1 MIICHD
7 VSPGDTLYLTAEDLR
22 IAHIVPPASRLGAAE
37 GWEGGRV
44 MRALYQLEH
53 SIRLVYIIG
62 NLVGQLNK
70 MLRCIIWQ
78 DDQKQRQH
86 GNP

>member
-1 MIICHD
+1 M
-7 VSPGDTLYLTAEDLR
+7 R
-22 IAHIVPPASRLGAAE
+22 IAHIVPLTSRLGAAE

-44 MRALYQLEH
+44 MQALYQLER
-53 SIRLVYIIG
+53 IRLVYIIG

-70 MLRCIIWQ
+70 MLCCIIWQ